1 MKEIGIRSIVE
12 GKVESTALVSPISIS
27 FLEGVDPETGI
38 IMDHDNPLFGTSIAD
53 KVFVFPEGKGST
65 VGSYV
70 IYGLQVNGVAPTAF
84 VVNNA
89 EPIIVAGA
97 ILANIVLVDQP
108 SEDIFSFIKTGD
120 SILIDT
126 NKNLIKIGKKE

>member
-1 MKEIGIRSIVE
+1 MKEIGIRSIVD
-12 GKVESTALVSPISIS
+12 GKVKSTAVVSPISIS

-38 IMDHDNPLFGTSIAD
+38 IMDQENPLFGTSIAD

-97 ILANIVLVDQP
+97 ILANITLVDQP

-120 SILIDT
+120 SIIIDT
-126 NKNLIKIGKKE
+126 SKSIIKIGKKE

>member
-1 MKEIGIRSIVE
+1 MKEIGIRSIVD
-12 GKVESTALVSPISIS
+12 GKVKSTVVVSPISIS

-38 IMDHDNPLFGTSIAD
+38 IMDQENPLFGTSIAD

-70 IYGLQVNGVAPTAF
+70 IYGLQVNGVAPAAF

-97 ILANIVLVDQP
+97 ILANITLVDQP

-120 SILIDT
+120 SIIIDT
-126 NKNLIKIGKKE
+126 SKSIIKIGKKE